1 MKKLLGMVVASAVVV
16 GAWQWHHSG
25 SATTDDSADAARNS
39 KLIFDR
45 VWIDHLPRGETD
57 TIQIFLA
64 IRGEGVGAFQATSM
78 WAGNYEAFR
87 FEAKGGEMR
96 AVFPQTRERE
106 TIKLDAT
113 ECHDVD
119 NMDYCLDV
127 VGASRGVKH
136 YYSGEGWE
144 IGANT
149 TLAAAVAQA
158 KQLAAAQLAR

>member
-16 GAWQWHHSG
+16 GAWQWHRSG
-25 SATTDDSADAARNS
+25 GAASDDSADAARNS

-64 IRGEGVGAFQATSM
+64 IRDEGVGVFQSTSA
-78 WAGNYEAFR
+78 WAGTYEGFR

-96 AVFPQTRERE
+96 AVFPQTRDRE
-106 TIKLDAT
+106 TIELDAN

-136 YYSGEGWE
+136 YYSAEGWE

-149 TLAAAVAQA
+149 TLAAAVARA
-158 KQLAAAQLAR
+158 EQLATAQLAR